1 MKPILNLPPQQF
13 RAALAELQLDPQREA
28 ALIEQYN
35 AVNAPQQGGRNRG
48 MLRNLLDNIIGFDDE
63 VVTPV
68 ERLGA
73 GVQQFASGLLSDPLG
88 TGAGI
93 VQGGYETIE
102 RAMAPGAT
110 PMDVMGAAGMA
121 MGAGGLLSRP
131 AGSVGMGGRV
141 ARDFD
146 VSRRDASNIFGE
158 GSERVRYTDPQSGG
172 TMEVVV
178 RPNGQA
184 SVLELEVPEEFRGQ
198 GIGQS
203 LQARVMQDFPVMG
216 GQVSSKAAATTAY
229 RLGRRP
235 YGQPDATLEDVFR
248 MIDEDSSV
256 NLISPAAQ
264 PADLAANRS
273 TTTGLLASAASDT
286 PAQQVARLLREGRAD
301 EVTDDLMARADPQEM
316 FRLYVAG
323 ETGMDLPMDEASR
336 MARAREMGFYTAAY
350 HGTGA
355 DFPAFDG
362 RAYSASGFGTHMGAQ
377 EAADQILRNRTS
389 VYQRIM
395 GAPDYDETSTLL
407 PLLANTQGALRVADT
422 NTWQPDQVMGAMAWS
437 DDPLASAAYERINAD
452 PSYPRF
458 GSEIE
463 RAAFV
468 QRQLEN
474 ENVPGFVYNNAIE
487 GGGDSYAIFNP
498 RNIRSRFARFDPRLS
513 HLANLNAANVDPL
526 TGAAAVSASQQD
538 DPLAN
543 LRAYIAAAGG
553 ILPR

>member
-1 MKPILNLPPQQF
+1 MEPILNLSPEQF
-13 RAALAELQLDPQREA
+13 RAALAELQLDPAREA
-28 ALIEQYN
+28 MLVEQYN
-35 AVNAPQQGGRNRG
+35 AANAPQQGGRDRG

-63 VVTPV
+63 VVTPG

-73 GVQQFASGLLSDPLG
+73 GVEQFAGGLLSDPLG

-93 VQGGYETIE
+93 LQGGYETIE

-121 MGAGGLLSRP
+121 MGAGGLLARP

-184 SVLELEVPEEFRGQ
+184 SVLELEVPDEFRGQ

-248 MIDEDSSV
+248 IIDEDSSV

-264 PADLAANRS
+264 PTDLAANRS
-273 TTTGLLASAASDT
+273 TATGLLASAASDT
-286 PAQQVARLLREGRAD
+286 PAQRVARLLREGRAD
-301 EVTDDLMARADPQEM
+301 EVTDDLMAQADPQEM
-316 FRLYVAG
+316 FRLYEAG

-336 MARAREMGFYTAAY
+336 MVRAREMGVNTPGY
-350 HGTGA
+350 HGSNV
-355 DFPAFDG
+355 DFPAFRGMTYSSRTPEIADRYADDG
-362 RAYSASGFGTHMGAQ
+362 VMYPIMTRSSDMATSAEENRIASNILSQSGFQGLGPQRSAISQ
-377 EAADQILRNRTS
+377 ELKRRGFAGVDDAVT
-389 VYQRIM
+389 
-395 GAPDYDETSTLL
+395 
-407 PLLANTQGALRVADT
+407 ALT
-422 NTWQPDQVMGAMAWS
+422 F
-437 DDPLASAAYERINAD
+437 DPT
-452 PSYPRF
+452 
-458 GSEIE
+458 
-463 RAAFV
+463 
-468 QRQLEN
+468 
-474 ENVPGFVYNNAIE
+474 
-487 GGGDSYAIFNP
+487 
-498 RNIRSRFARFDPRLS
+498 NIRSRFARFDPRLS

-553 ILPR
+553 VLPR